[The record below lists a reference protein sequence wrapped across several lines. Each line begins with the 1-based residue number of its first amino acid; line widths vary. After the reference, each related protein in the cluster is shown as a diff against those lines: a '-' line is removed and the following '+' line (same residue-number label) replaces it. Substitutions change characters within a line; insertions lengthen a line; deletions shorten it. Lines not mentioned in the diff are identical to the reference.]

1 MAFFGSKKESDTKQK
16 IVRPI
21 VVKTDNV
28 SKELMNIASSNKVD
42 LAALDFNILE
52 MQTLVCKK
60 SSSSNELFNE
70 ITLAELKELRN
81 SDLLLNPDF
90 EIKQSCEI
98 EVFTKKLRPAYDELS
113 FSIGV
118 NATMCKVF
126 LTLKQGSRVPF
137 VETFSEDFLEL
148 VNKKKIRANILVGLF
163 DEMMDDVVS
172 QLSARM
178 TVDNGIKFDK
188 KEIYIVAQGIEPEP
202 TVDDAIILH
211 FNEKKEHENI
221 DKIDYS
227 KRNYVIIV
235 VKDELLIEYIKPKK
249 GSSGRNCRGEFLA
262 AREPVALNEPTF
274 KVSDKIAIID
284 TLQSIQYKAIDNGY
298 IVFENDTYDIRDE
311 LDLNEISFKSTG
323 SIETKFEADVSL
335 KVTENDVFKD
345 AVGMGMDVE
354 VSEIEIDGNVGPNA
368 KVFAKKAV
376 INGQTHKTSSVN
388 ADELSINV
396 HKGEA
401 HGTKVHIT
409 RLEQG
414 SVVAN
419 SVEISQAIGGNIR
432 AKEVSID
439 LLGSHVN
446 ITASQTIEIK
456 KMQGSENRFI
466 IDPLAVELVDEDM
479 SEKEQ
484 ELALIDER
492 LKVLTREI
500 EKYKRVLQ
508 TNESSFLEVKK
519 KLIHYKKNNITMPDA
534 FIQSFKQY
542 QKLQQHLVEL
552 KNEENDKKENRE
564 KINIAI
570 HTIQNNI
577 YSARV
582 INRDRWIGY
591 NEIRF
596 KLIDPAMDVVYSPR
610 EGSLD
615 KIFALVKTED
625 DEYIIK
631 AVKE

>member
-1 MAFFGSKKESDTKQK
+1 MAFFSSKKEIDTKQK
-16 IVRPI
+16 VIRPI
-21 VVKTDNV
+21 VVKTNNV

-42 LAALDFNILE
+42 LSALDFNILE
-52 MQTLVCKK
+52 MQTSVCKN
-60 SSSSNELFNE
+60 SSSSSELFNE
-70 ITLAELKELRN
+70 ITLAELRELRN

-98 EVFTKKLRPAYDELS
+98 EVYTKKLRPAYDELS

-178 TVDNGIKFDK
+178 TIDNGLKFDK
-188 KEIYIVAQGIEPEP
+188 NEIHIVAQGIEPEP
-202 TVDDAIILH
+202 TVDDALQLH
-211 FNEKKEHENI
+211 FSETKGHESTN
-221 DKIDYS
+221 KVDYS
-227 KRNYVIIV
+227 KRNYVISV

-249 GSSGRNCRGEFLA
+249 GSSGRNCRGEFLT
-262 AREPVALNEPTF
+262 AREPVISNEPTF
-274 KVSDKIAIID
+274 KVSDKIVIID
-284 TLQSIQYKAIDNGY
+284 TPQSIQYKAIVNGY

-323 SIETKFEADVSL
+323 SIETKLDADVSL
-335 KVTENDVFKD
+335 KVKESDVFKD

-376 INGQTHKTSSVN
+376 INGQTHKTSSVH

-401 HGTKVHIT
+401 YGKKVHIT

-419 SVEISQAIGGNIR
+419 SVEIAQAIGGNIN

-466 IDPLAVELVDEDM
+466 IDPLAIELENEDM

-492 LKVLTREI
+492 LKVLRREI
-500 EKYKRVLQ
+500 EKYKTLLKS
-508 TNESSFLEVKK
+508 NESSFLEVKK
-519 KLIHYKKNNITMPDA
+519 KLIHYKKNNIAMPDA
-534 FIQSFKQY
+534 FIKSFKQY

-552 KNEENDKKENRE
+552 KNEEDDKKASRE
-564 KINIAI
+564 KINIAM
-570 HTIQNNI
+570 HAIQNNI

-582 INRDRWIGY
+582 INRDSWVGY

-596 KLIDPAMDVVYSPR
+596 KLIDPPMDVVYSPR

>member
-227 KRNYVIIV
+227 KRNYVISV

>member
-227 KRNYVIIV
+227 KRNYVISV

-354 VSEIEIDGNVGPNA
+354 VSEIEMDGTVGPNA
-368 KVFAKKAV
+368 KVFAK
-376 INGQTHKTSSVN
+376 
-388 ADELSINV
+388 
-396 HKGEA
+396 
-401 HGTKVHIT
+401 
-409 RLEQG
+409 
-414 SVVAN
+414 
-419 SVEISQAIGGNIR
+419 
-432 AKEVSID
+432 
-439 LLGSHVN
+439 
-446 ITASQTIEIK
+446 
-456 KMQGSENRFI
+456 
-466 IDPLAVELVDEDM
+466 
-479 SEKEQ
+479 
-484 ELALIDER
+484 
-492 LKVLTREI
+492 
-500 EKYKRVLQ
+500 
-508 TNESSFLEVKK
+508 
-519 KLIHYKKNNITMPDA
+519 
-534 FIQSFKQY
+534 
-542 QKLQQHLVEL
+542 
-552 KNEENDKKENRE
+552 
-564 KINIAI
+564 
-570 HTIQNNI
+570 
-577 YSARV
+577 
-582 INRDRWIGY
+582 
-591 NEIRF
+591 
-596 KLIDPAMDVVYSPR
+596 
-610 EGSLD
+610 
-615 KIFALVKTED
+615 
-625 DEYIIK
+625 
-631 AVKE
+631 

>member
-172 QLSARM
+172 QLNARM
-178 TVDNGIKFDK
+178 TIDGGLKFDK
-188 KEIYIVAQGIEPEP
+188 NEIYIVAQGIEPEP

-227 KRNYVIIV
+227 KRNYVISV

>member
-1 MAFFGSKKESDTKQK
+1 MAFFSSKKEIDTKQK
-16 IVRPI
+16 VIRPI
-21 VVKTDNV
+21 VLKTDNV
-28 SKELMNIASSNKVD
+28 SKELTNIASSNRVD
-42 LAALDFNILE
+42 LATLDFNILE

-70 ITLAELKELRN
+70 ITLAELRELRN
-81 SDLLLNPDF
+81 SALLLNPDF

-126 LTLKQGSRVPF
+126 LTFKQGSRVPF
-137 VETFSEDFLEL
+137 VETFSEDILEL

-178 TVDNGIKFDK
+178 TVDNEIKFDK

-221 DKIDYS
+221 DKVDYS
-227 KRNYVIIV
+227 KRNYVISV

-249 GSSGRNCRGEFLA
+249 GSSGRNCKGEFLA
-262 AREPVALNEPTF
+262 AREPVVLNEPTF

-284 TLQSIQYKAIDNGY
+284 TPQSIQYKAIVNGY

-323 SIETKFEADVSL
+323 SIETKLDADVTL
-335 KVTENDVFKD
+335 KVKESDVFKD

-368 KVFAKKAV
+368 KVCAKKAV
-376 INGQTHKTSSVN
+376 INGQTHKTSCVR
-388 ADELSINV
+388 AEELSINV

-401 HGTKVHIT
+401 YGKKVHIT

-414 SVVAN
+414 NVVAN
-419 SVEISQAIGGNIR
+419 SVEIAQAIGGNIK

-446 ITASQTIEIK
+446 VTASQTIEIK

-466 IDPLAVELVDEDM
+466 IDPLAVELIDEDM

-500 EKYKRVLQ
+500 EKYKKVLQ

-519 KLIHYKKNNITMPDA
+519 KLIHYKKNNIAMPDA
-534 FIQSFKQY
+534 FVKSFKQY

-552 KNEENDKKENRE
+552 KSEEDDKKANRE

-582 INRDRWIGY
+582 INRDRWVGY

-596 KLIDPAMDVVYSPR
+596 KLIDPPMDIVYAPR

-615 KIFALVKTED
+615 KIFALVKTDD

>member
-1 MAFFGSKKESDTKQK
+1 M
-16 IVRPI
+16 
-21 VVKTDNV
+21 
-28 SKELMNIASSNKVD
+28 
-42 LAALDFNILE
+42 
-52 MQTLVCKK
+52 
-60 SSSSNELFNE
+60 
-70 ITLAELKELRN
+70 
-81 SDLLLNPDF
+81 
-90 EIKQSCEI
+90 
-98 EVFTKKLRPAYDELS
+98 
-113 FSIGV
+113 
-118 NATMCKVF
+118 
-126 LTLKQGSRVPF
+126 
-137 VETFSEDFLEL
+137 
-148 VNKKKIRANILVGLF
+148 
-163 DEMMDDVVS
+163 
-172 QLSARM
+172 
-178 TVDNGIKFDK
+178 
-188 KEIYIVAQGIEPEP
+188 
-202 TVDDAIILH
+202 H

-227 KRNYVIIV
+227 KRNYVISV

>member
-1 MAFFGSKKESDTKQK
+1 MAFFSSKKEIDTKQK
-16 IVRPI
+16 IIRPI
-21 VVKTDNV
+21 VIKTDNV

-42 LAALDFNILE
+42 LAVLDFNILE

-60 SSSSNELFNE
+60 SSSNNELFNE
-70 ITLAELKELRN
+70 ITSAELRELRN

-98 EVFTKKLRPAYDELS
+98 EVFTKKIRPAYDELS

-126 LTLKQGSRVPF
+126 LTFKQGSRVPF

-172 QLSARM
+172 QLNARM
-178 TVDNGIKFDK
+178 TVDNGLKFDK
-188 KEIYIVAQGIEPEP
+188 NEIHIVAQGIEPEP
-202 TVDDAIILH
+202 TVDDSLQLH
-211 FNEKKEHENI
+211 FNEKKEHENTN
-221 DKIDYS
+221 KIDYS
-227 KRNYVIIV
+227 KRNYVISV

-249 GSSGRNCRGEFLA
+249 GSSGRNCRGEFLT
-262 AREPVALNEPTF
+262 AREPVALDEPTF

-284 TLQSIQYKAIDNGY
+284 TPQSIQYKAIVNGY

-323 SIETKFEADVSL
+323 SIETKLDADISL

-368 KVFAKKAV
+368 KVCAKKAV
-376 INGQTHKTSSVN
+376 INGQTHKTSSVH

-401 HGTKVHIT
+401 HGKKVHIT

-419 SVEISQAIGGNIR
+419 SVEIAQAIGGNISAR
-432 AKEVSID
+432 EVSID

-484 ELALIDER
+484 EIAIIDER

-500 EKYKRVLQ
+500 EKYKTVLRM
-508 TNESSFLEVKK
+508 NESSFLEVKK
-519 KLIHYKKNNITMPDA
+519 KLIHYKKNNIAMPEA
-534 FIQSFKQY
+534 FIKSFKQY

-552 KNEENDKKENRE
+552 KNEEDDKKANRE

-570 HTIQNNI
+570 HAIQNNI

-582 INRDRWIGY
+582 INRDAWVGY

-596 KLIDPAMDVVYSPR
+596 KLIDPPMDVVYSPR

>member
-1 MAFFGSKKESDTKQK
+1 MAFFSSKKEIDTKQK
-16 IVRPI
+16 VIRPI
-21 VVKTDNV
+21 VIKTDNV

-98 EVFTKKLRPAYDELS
+98 EVFTKKLRPAYDELL

-172 QLSARM
+172 QLNARM
-178 TVDNGIKFDK
+178 TIDGGLKFDK
-188 KEIYIVAQGIEPEP
+188 NEIHIVAQGIEPEP

-227 KRNYVIIV
+227 KRNYVISV

-262 AREPVALNEPTF
+262 AREPVTLNEPTF

-284 TLQSIQYKAIDNGY
+284 TPQSIQYKAIDNGY

-484 ELALIDER
+484 ELVLIDER

-534 FIQSFKQY
+534 FMQSFKQY
-542 QKLQQHLVEL
+542 KKLQQYLVEL